1 MQEMVAAKPLLGRPE
16 QVLYGRLV
24 RAFPGH
30 VILAHVALSR
40 LLAADRAAAATE
52 GPAIAT
58 RGRQL
63 VADFVVCRPD
73 FTALAV
79 VELED
84 RAVGRDSPR
93 DRNRDAQR
101 ERNRRKDELLQSAG
115 IKVVRLAANDLP
127 NEPALKALIAAL
139 PVKSSTAQLMQ
150 RAS

>member
-1 MQEMVAAKPLLGRPE
+1 MRVIVLSVVVAVLGGVGALSLLRRLRPAKALPVTAKPLLGRPE

-40 LLAADRAAAATE
+40 LLAVDRTAAATE

-84 RAVGRDSPR
+84 RA
-93 DRNRDAQR
+93 
-101 ERNRRKDELLQSAG
+101 AG
-115 IKVVRLAANDLP
+115 
-127 NEPALKALIAAL
+127 
-139 PVKSSTAQLMQ
+139 
-150 RAS
+150 

>member
-40 LLAADRAAAATE
+40 LLAVDRAAAATE

-84 RAVGRDSPR
+84 RAIG
-93 DRNRDAQR
+93 RDAQR
-101 ERNRRKDELLQSAG
+101 DRNRRKDELLQSAG

>member
-1 MQEMVAAKPLLGRPE
+1 
-16 QVLYGRLV
+16 
-24 RAFPGH
+24 
-30 VILAHVALSR
+30 
-40 LLAADRAAAATE
+40 
-52 GPAIAT
+52 
-58 RGRQL
+58 

-101 ERNRRKDELLQSAG
+101 EKNRRKDELLQSAG

-139 PVKSSTAQLMQ
+139 PVKSPTAQLMQ

>member
-1 MQEMVAAKPLLGRPE
+1 MREMVTAKPLLGRPE

-24 RAFPGH
+24 RAFPGY
-30 VILAHVALSR
+30 VILAHVAVSR
-40 LLAADRAAAATE
+40 LLVVDRAAGAAE
-52 GPAIAT
+52 GPAIAN

-79 VELED
+79 VELEN
-84 RAVGRDSPR
+84 RGVGRDALR
-93 DRNRDAQR
+93 D
-101 ERNRRKDELLQSAG
+101 RNRRKDQLLQSAG
-115 IKVVRLAANDLP
+115 IKVVRLSANDIP
-127 NEPALKALIAAL
+127 NEPALKALVAAL

>member
-1 MQEMVAAKPLLGRPE
+1 MQEMVTAKPLLGRPE

-40 LLAADRAAAATE
+40 LLAVDRAAAATE